1 MKIVTDCG
9 KVFIRTES
17 GIDLCI
23 IPGIVTVCVRLKDRG
38 KIDGIGAKFLMCGI
52 QSLTFK
58 IRCSKTPSFSN
69 GAPQNPSGYI

>member
-1 MKIVTDCG
+1 MIEYTIQYNFDAFFVKIVTDCG

-38 KIDGIGAKFLMCGI
+38 KIDGVGAKF
-52 QSLTFK
+52 FDV
-58 IRCSKTPSFSN
+58 R
-69 GAPQNPSGYI
+69 NPVIDL

>member
-38 KIDGIGAKFLMCGI
+38 KIDGIGAKF
-52 QSLTFK
+52 FDV
-58 IRCSKTPSFSN
+58 R
-69 GAPQNPSGYI
+69 NPVIDL